1 MAHRS
6 PPAGT
11 SKPSTRRGNRRT
23 RGGAGRHNLKR
34 SALSAERTG
43 VRLCLSCDRPFKSR
57 GAGNRICGRCRERN
71 AEIETVHSYRIP
83 SAMRGAIFSD
93 LDDL

>member
-6 PPAGT
+6 PRQGAR
-11 SKPSTRRGNRRT
+11 KLSTGRGNRRT

-34 SALSAERTG
+34 SVLSPARTA

-57 GAGNRICGRCRERN
+57 GPGNRICGRCRERN
-71 AEIETVHSYRIP
+71 AEIETIHAYRIP
-83 SAMRGAIFSD
+83 SSLRGAIFTDS
-93 LDDL
+93 DDL